1 MITTI
6 PFSGFYYS
14 VHDANCDD
22 ALRTAFSDALGATRE
37 DIFYLAQRKVDWSAV
52 HEKYAAE
59 YSENFADEFHI
70 KIEFDSM
77 KRPMEYNF
85 STDVIYCT
93 IEPGEVQRIFA
104 AVDNSTLDEVARE
117 TFTSRSGFISCY
129 APDFSTWGAIT
140 EWDRNQVGT
149 LIRAYALQQN
159 PDLEQWGENALM
171 ENAQCNG
178 RLEGWIFASNPAPLN
193 RLANINGYLNA
204 RAAR

>member
-37 DIFYLAQRKVDWSAV
+37 DIFYLAQRKVDWRAV
-52 HEKYAAE
+52 HEKYAAN
-59 YSENFADEFHI
+59 YAENFADEFHI

-77 KRPMEYNF
+77 KRPMAYNF

-93 IEPGEVQRIFA
+93 IEPGEVQRVFA
-104 AVDNSTLDEVARE
+104 AVDKSILDEVARE
-117 TFTSRSGFISCY
+117 TFTSRSGFISFY
-129 APDFSTWGAIT
+129 APDFSSWGAIT
-140 EWDRNQVGT
+140 EWDRNQVGA

-159 PDLEQWGENALM
+159 PDLDHWGENDLM

-178 RLEGWIFASNPAPLN
+178 GLEDWIFASNPVPLN
-193 RLANINGYLNA
+193 RLANINEYLNA

>member
-70 KIEFDSM
+70 KMEFESM
-77 KRPMEYNF
+77 KSPREYNF
-85 STDVIYCT
+85 STDIIYCT
-93 IEPGEVQRIFA
+93 IEPGEVQRIFT
-104 AVDNSTLDEVARE
+104 AVDKSILDEVARE
-117 TFTSRSGFISCY
+117 TFTNRSGFISFY
-129 APDFSTWGAIT
+129 NPDFSNWGAIT
-140 EWDRNQVGT
+140 EWDHNQVGA
-149 LIRAYALQQN
+149 LIRAYVLQQN
-159 PDLEQWGENALM
+159 PDFDQWGENGLM

-178 RLEGWIFASNPAPLN
+178 HLENWIFASNPVPLN
-193 RLANINGYLNA
+193 RLANINDYLNA

>member
-1 MITTI
+1 MNTTI
-6 PFSGFYYS
+6 PFSGFYDS

-37 DIFYLAQRKVDWSAV
+37 DIFYLAQRKADWSAV

-104 AVDNSTLDEVARE
+104 AVDKSILDEVARE
-117 TFTSRSGFISCY
+117 TFTSRSGFISVY
-129 APDFSTWGAIT
+129 APDFSSWGAIT

-159 PDLEQWGENALM
+159 PDLDQWGENALM

-193 RLANINGYLNA
+193 RLANINDYLNA

>member
-14 VHDANCDD
+14 VHDATCDA
-22 ALRTAFSDALGATRE
+22 ALRTAFSDALGAARE

-52 HEKYAAE
+52 REKYAAE

-77 KRPMEYNF
+77 KSPREYNF

-104 AVDNSTLDEVARE
+104 AVDKSILDEVVRE
-117 TFTSRSGFISCY
+117 AFTSRSGFISFY
-129 APDFSTWGAIT
+129 DPDFSNWGAIA
-140 EWDRNQVGT
+140 EWDRNQVGA

-159 PDLEQWGENALM
+159 PDFDQWGENALM

-178 RLEGWIFASNPAPLN
+178 RLEGWVFASNPAPLN
-193 RLANINGYLNA
+193 RLANINDYLNA

>member
-6 PFSGFYYS
+6 PFSGFYS
-14 VHDANCDD
+14 SLHDANCDA

-37 DIFYLAQRKVDWSAV
+37 DIFYLAQGKVDWSAL

-59 YSENFADEFHI
+59 YAENFADEFHI
-70 KIEFDSM
+70 KIEFESM
-77 KRPMEYNF
+77 KSPREYNF

-93 IEPGEVQRIFA
+93 IEPDEVKRVFA
-104 AVDNSTLDEVARE
+104 AVDKSVLDEVVRE
-117 TFTSRSGFISCY
+117 TFTSRSGFISFY
-129 APDFSTWGAIT
+129 DPDFSNWGAIA
-140 EWDRNQVGT
+140 EWDRNQVGI

-159 PDLEQWGENALM
+159 PDFDQWGENDLM

-193 RLANINGYLNA
+193 RLANINDYLNA